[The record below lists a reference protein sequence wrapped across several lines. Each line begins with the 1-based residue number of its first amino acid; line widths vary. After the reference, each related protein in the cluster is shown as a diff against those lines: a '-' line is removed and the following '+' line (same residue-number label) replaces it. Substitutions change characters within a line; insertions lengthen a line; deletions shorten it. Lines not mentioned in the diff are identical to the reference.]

1 MTEAEINAFSKYFE
15 NTLFHTGTNVC
26 NFYDEVVIDNIPCHI
41 TLKYFVDDGPAGA
54 GPLGTGRIRLILHN
68 KNIQKKLNELVDDED
83 NEYLYNLLTDCDFI
97 QLGNNLSTTVKSQYI
112 MEYLR
117 ETIDNIRF
125 CKYNGKFVHKDNIHY
140 ATIHD
145 MLPTFFKNTTNIR
158 FNENSDSQCCVC
170 MDNTITTGSC
180 SHPICIPC
188 AIKIHPD
195 LDGDQICPICRSIL
209 TFV

>member
-1 MTEAEINAFSKYFE
+1 MTEVEINAFSRYFE
-15 NTLFHTGTNVC
+15 NTLFNSNRPYDLSGSNVC

-41 TLKYFVDDGPAGA
+41 TLKYFVID
-54 GPLGTGRIRLILHN
+54 GRIRLILHN
-68 KNIQKKLNELVDDED
+68 KNIHKKLNELVDDED
-83 NEYLYNLLTDCDFI
+83 NEYLYNLLTDCDFL
-97 QLGNNLSTTVKSQYI
+97 QLGNNISTINKSKYI

-145 MLPTFFKNTTNIR
+145 MLPSFFKNTTNIR
-158 FNENSDSQCCVC
+158 FNENCDSQCCVC
-170 MDNTITTGSC
+170 MDNTITTASC
-180 SHPICIPC
+180 SHPVCIPC
-188 AIKIHPD
+188 AIKINPD

>member
-1 MTEAEINAFSKYFE
+1 MTEVEINAFSRYFE
-15 NTLFHTGTNVC
+15 NTLFNNNNVC

-41 TLKYFVDDGPAGA
+41 TLKYFVSD
-54 GPLGTGRIRLILHN
+54 GRIRLILHN
-68 KNIQKKLNELVDDED
+68 KNIHKKLNELVDDED
-83 NEYLYNLLTDCDFI
+83 NEYLYNLLTDCDFL
-97 QLGNNLSTTVKSQYI
+97 QLGNNISTINKSKYI

-145 MLPTFFKNTTNIR
+145 MLPSFFKDTTNIR

>member
-1 MTEAEINAFSKYFE
+1 MTEAEINAFSRYFDT
-15 NTLFHTGTNVC
+15 TLFNGSNVC

-41 TLKYFVDDGPAGA
+41 TLKYFVGD
-54 GPLGTGRIRLILHN
+54 GRIRLILHN
-68 KNIQKKLNELVDDED
+68 KNIHKKFNELLDDEA

-97 QLGNNLSTTVKSQYI
+97 QLGNNLSCSVKSQYI

-145 MLPTFFKNTTNIR
+145 MLPSFFKNTTNIR
-158 FNENSDSQCCVC
+158 FHENSDSQCCVC
-170 MDNTITTGSC
+170 MDNTMTTGSC
-180 SHPICIPC
+180 AHPICIPC
-188 AIKIHPD
+188 AIKINHD
-195 LDGDQICPICRSIL
+195 IDDDVLCPMCRSIL